1 MEKFSSALIRLYL
14 HKQKFLFLPPDA
26 LLFAAFRAA
35 LNYALLH
42 TGKPDLEPAALI
54 GRMTKYSAGSGGI

>member
-1 MEKFSSALIRLYL
+1 MEKFSSALLRLYL
-14 HKQKFLFLPPDA
+14 HNQKFLFLPPDA
-26 LLFAAFRAA
+26 LLIAAFRAA

-54 GRMTKYSAGSGGI
+54 GRMTKYSVRSGGI